1 MLYVDTSVIVSAL
14 TNEVDTALSQTWL
27 ARQETSE
34 LTISDWTMT
43 EFASAL
49 AIKLRT
55 GALGVDHRA
64 AALSTF
70 TRLCVD
76 SFRILP
82 VAREDFRTAVRLT
95 NQSSIFARA
104 TLFIWRSAPITEPR
118 SARSI
123 GVSRK
128 LRHGSA
134 CRCAKL
140 RRQNEFSVI

>member
-64 AALSTF
+64 AALSAF

-76 SFRILP
+76 SFRTLP
-82 VAREDFRTAVRLT
+82 VARQDFRTAVRFAD
-95 NQSSIFARA
+95 QSELNLRA
-104 TLFIWRSAPITEPR
+104 GDALHLAICANHGASLCTLDRRLAQAAPR
-118 SARSI
+118 V
-123 GVSRK
+123 GVPVR
-128 LRHGSA
+128 
-134 CRCAKL
+134 
-140 RRQNEFSVI
+140 EVTPPE